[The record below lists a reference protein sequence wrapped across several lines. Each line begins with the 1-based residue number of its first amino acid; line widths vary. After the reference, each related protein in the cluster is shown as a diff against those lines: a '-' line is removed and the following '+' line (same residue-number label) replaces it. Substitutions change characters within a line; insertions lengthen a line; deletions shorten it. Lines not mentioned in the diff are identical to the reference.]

1 MGYAEW
7 LRATLNWLSLPVIAI
22 SAGIFLW
29 RKLHREFPFFFALLI
44 ATEIVGLL
52 RFATISNQRAYF
64 YVYWISNLLLDVLNL
79 LAVYELFAIRL
90 FPRFH
95 KVRAYRFLFAA
106 AGAIIVVA
114 AWFVA
119 VESANQYRVLIVQD
133 RVSDFIVVGMLAFFV
148 CLMMVMGREW
158 SKYEFGIAS
167 GLVIANVSAIL
178 ASAMWLRNFF
188 PESVLQEIVPVGFDV
203 ACIIWLYCFWSGDKS
218 FDSRVAAPLQPEM
231 VHEARRWEAVLKAWI
246 LPGKRTPRDTE

>member
-1 MGYAEW
+1 
-7 LRATLNWLSLPVIAI
+7 
-22 SAGIFLW
+22 
-29 RKLHREFPFFFALLI
+29 
-44 ATEIVGLL
+44 
-52 RFATISNQRAYF
+52 
-64 YVYWISNLLLDVLNL
+64 
-79 LAVYELFAIRL
+79 
-90 FPRFH
+90 
-95 KVRAYRFLFAA
+95 
-106 AGAIIVVA
+106 
-114 AWFVA
+114 
-119 VESANQYRVLIVQD
+119 
-133 RVSDFIVVGMLAFFV
+133 
-148 CLMMVMGREW
+148 MMVMGREW